1 MPSPSAGLAS
11 SETSASPVV
20 IPTRSSSPSSTAKSR
35 IASAARTA
43 RSGSSSCATG
53 APKSAITASPMNFST
68 VPPWRSSSV
77 RTRAWYGRRSAS
89 TSSGSIVSAR
99 CVKPTRSQKT
109 TVTTLRSRRGV
120 LAMRQRVRPAPPVVV
135 LPVLTF
141 SDRGRDSVPPMLT
154 RRLLVLAVLC
164 GALALGGVAL
174 AAASFSD
181 RAGDNNAAPDVTSVT
196 VSESAEGIA
205 TIVVAVSNYPALPLN
220 SWFNLWFDLDN
231 NPNTGDDGDEALVQY
246 FDDGGIQFRRWVGN
260 ELVRRPATG
269 MTGTYTAGTLTL
281 TVPKA
286 ALDSVA
292 SFGVLAVGNR
302 GQDDG
307 EGDERVAADFA
318 PNVGN
323 TRYMAPGPLSIT
335 DAIGDNDAAP
345 DITKVDVS
353 DTRAGTIRFAITTP
367 SHQTLRPSTG
377 SRSTSTSTGGAAR
390 AMEAS
395 TPTSGS
401 RGGRR
406 TPDGGARPRTTSWTF
421 PGLA

>member
-1 MPSPSAGLAS
+1 
-11 SETSASPVV
+11 
-20 IPTRSSSPSSTAKSR
+20 
-35 IASAARTA
+35 
-43 RSGSSSCATG
+43 
-53 APKSAITASPMNFST
+53 
-68 VPPWRSSSV
+68 
-77 RTRAWYGRRSAS
+77 
-89 TSSGSIVSAR
+89 
-99 CVKPTRSQKT
+99 
-109 TVTTLRSRRGV
+109 
-120 LAMRQRVRPAPPVVV
+120 
-135 LPVLTF
+135 
-141 SDRGRDSVPPMLT
+141 MLT

-205 TIVVAVSNYPALPLN
+205 TIVIAVSNYPALPLN

-231 NPNTGDDGDEALVQY
+231 NRNTGDDGDEALVQY

-302 GQDDG
+302 AQDDG
-307 EGDERVAADFA
+307 EGDERVAATSRRTSA
-318 PNVGN
+318 
-323 TRYMAPGPLSIT
+323 TRGTRLPARCPLPTRSATTTLRRTSRRSTSATPGPGRS
-335 DAIGDNDAAP
+335 G
-345 DITKVDVS
+345 S
-353 DTRAGTIRFAITTP
+353 RSRRRAT
-367 SHQTLRPSTG
+367 RPSGRARG

-406 TPDGGARPRTTSWTF
+406 TPDGGAPPRTTSWTS